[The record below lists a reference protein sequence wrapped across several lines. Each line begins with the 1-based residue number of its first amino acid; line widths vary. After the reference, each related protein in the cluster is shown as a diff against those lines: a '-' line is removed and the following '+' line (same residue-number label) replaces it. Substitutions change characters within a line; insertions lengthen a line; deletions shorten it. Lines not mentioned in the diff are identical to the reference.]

1 MNVEDSSNVQYQN
14 LQIEDTI
21 LKEKYP
27 MLHSLHISFISNA
40 MSTIL
45 HEIFKLS
52 EQIPKI
58 NILFIKH
65 FCGTESTVISIPN

>member
-14 LQIEDTI
+14 LQLEDSI

-27 MLHSLHISFISNA
+27 MLHSLRISFIPNA

-45 HEIFKLS
+45 HEISNYLNKF
-52 EQIPKI
+52 PK
-58 NILFIKH
+58 
-65 FCGTESTVISIPN
+65 